1 MSRKQIF
8 FTLNGRFLGTAF
20 SNIELQKD
28 QVYPAVCLQAFN
40 EEVSTNFFSTV
51 LDPFVY
57 DIESLKNDI
66 IASEFN

>member
-1 MSRKQIF
+1 MVDFWGLLFQIF
-8 FTLNGRFLGTAF
+8 
-20 SNIELQKD
+20 ELQKD
-28 QVYPAVCLQAFN
+28 QVFPAVCLQAVN

-66 IASEFN
+66 IATEFN